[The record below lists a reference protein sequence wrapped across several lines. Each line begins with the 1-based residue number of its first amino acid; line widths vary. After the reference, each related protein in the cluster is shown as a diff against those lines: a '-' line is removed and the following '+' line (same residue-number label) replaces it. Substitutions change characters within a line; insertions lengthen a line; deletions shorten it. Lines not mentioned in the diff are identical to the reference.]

1 MAIGVAPAGGA
12 DTRGGSSAPK
22 LLEKT
27 IAAPHPI
34 VTSAGAITHSPTARC
49 QLYMRASVDR
59 GDRGRSAVRHWPRA
73 DRKSVVWGK
82 SVSVRVDLGG
92 RRRIQ
97 KKKTDI
103 QQVTSTSTETLNKE

>member
-59 GDRGRSAVRHWPRA
+59 GDPGRSAVRHWPRA
-73 DRKSVVWGK
+73 GPASTAPSPRLDRITTPPQVGLLPGEERVWTP
-82 SVSVRVDLGG
+82 LE
-92 RRRIQ
+92 I
-97 KKKTDI
+97 T
-103 QQVTSTSTETLNKE
+103 